1 MLTALIWIVIGL
13 VNVAYVVGLSGSRRD
28 SG

>member
-13 VNVAYVVGLSGSRRD
+13 VNVGYVIATNGQRRNSG
-28 SG
+28 